1 MRLAIL
7 SLCGCFGLFL
17 SSCAGIDSRES
28 ATPGDKPNVVVILAD
43 DLGFADVSSYGVQR
57 IQTPHIDRIG
67 HEGALFTNAY
77 VTSPVC
83 GPSRAGLQTGRYQ
96 DRFGF
101 EFNNGPANREV
112 REGLGLPVEEKTLGL
127 ALKELGYHTGLV
139 GKWHLGSDK
148 RFYPTNRGYD
158 EFVGF
163 LQGLTLYM
171 DPDDPDLVKFQEPV
185 TEDSRPYILTE
196 RGEYYQVVEGP
207 DATVVHNEHEY
218 LTDYFGR
225 RAVEFIE
232 RNAASEAPYFLY
244 LAPNAP
250 HAPLHV
256 TRKYYDRFP
265 QIEDKQ
271 SRVYAAMI
279 SALDDMVGHV
289 LDAVEKSGEAENTI
303 VIFLSDNGCA
313 SYYIGMCS
321 CEPLR
326 GGKFTHYEGGVR
338 VPFMMRW
345 PAVVKAGQTF
355 SGISSSLD
363 IFPTLVAAA
372 GGTLPADR
380 IYDGV
385 DLAPFLSGEKPG
397 SPHDE
402 LIWRRQP
409 LFSIRK
415 GDWKLWKS
423 TDPAK
428 PFTMLFNLKDDLNER
443 QNLADKN
450 PEKVAELEAAI
461 RDYAKDLQD
470 PRWPSRKWQTTDVCG
485 VPMTLPI

>member
-1 MRLAIL
+1 MLGL
-7 SLCGCFGLFL
+7 SL
-17 SSCAGIDSRES
+17 S
-28 ATPGDKPNVVVILAD
+28 ACVGSDEPSGAVAAALEKPNVVLILAD
-43 DLGFADVSSYGVQR
+43 DLGFADVSSYGVKR
-57 IQTPHIDRIG
+57 IETPNIDRIAK
-67 HEGALFTNAY
+67 EGVRFTDAY

-101 EFNNGPANREV
+101 EFNNGPASREV
-112 REGLGLPVEEKTLGL
+112 EQGLGLPAHEVTLGS
-127 ALKELGYHTGLV
+127 ALKDLGYHTGLV
-139 GKWHLGSDK
+139 GKWHLGSGK
-148 RFYPTNRGYD
+148 QFYPTNRGYD
-158 EFVGF
+158 EFVGL

-171 DPDDPDLVKFQEPV
+171 DPSSPHLVTSPEPD
-185 TEDSRPYILTE
+185 TADSRKYVLTKRAPYYEI
-196 RGEYYQVVEGP
+196 VEGP
-207 DATVVHNEHEY
+207 EAKVVHNENEY

-232 RNAASEAPYFLY
+232 RRSPSKQPYFLY
-244 LAPNAP
+244 LAPTAP
-250 HAPLHV
+250 HSPLQV
-256 TRKYYDRFP
+256 TKKYYDRFP
-265 QIEDKQ
+265 QIKDKQ

-279 SALDDMVGHV
+279 SALDDMVGDV
-289 LDAVEKSGEAENTI
+289 LGAIERSGEADNTI

-313 SYYIGMCS
+313 SYFIGMCS

-345 PAVVKAGQTF
+345 PARVPGGQTF
-355 SGISSSLD
+355 SGVSSSLD
-363 IFPTLVAAA
+363 IFPTLLAAA
-372 GGTLPADR
+372 GGSLPADR

-385 DLAPFLSGEKPG
+385 DLAPFLDGRKQG
-397 SPHDE
+397 DPHEE

-423 TDPAK
+423 TGPDE
-428 PFTMLFNLKDDLNER
+428 PFTLLFNLKEDLGE
-443 QNLADKN
+443 QENLASKYPDK
-450 PEKVAELEAAI
+450 VRELELLI
-461 RDYAKDLQD
+461 KEYTKDLQD